1 MTILNNT
8 IEIVSHQLQGFSS
21 RGDIKIFLH
30 SGFHTTVAAGDIA
43 GLPKTIGTGG
53 IQESQ
58 ALWQSYETIIDSI
71 PERANIAVLFEH
83 PDAKFLLTQI
93 QNKAEDHNQIIIA
106 PLGLCDRSDGYFNS
120 VAVARPGAELLILD
134 KLSFSYGDLATALKA
149 KKRLVQGTKLN
160 IFEAEAWKLVVLNCY
175 DYTHADVLTAIIRE
189 NIDILIVTTRN
200 PAARLF
206 EEYAI
211 ADIHRLCCFVIIN
224 NVSDYGGS
232 GVYAPFSR
240 IGDHTGALTLGGT
253 LFSTRG
259 PCEVSALVS
268 LPLDNLRDL
277 REQFNK
283 KGATTEDRYQYID
296 PPEQVKYYPDKPP
309 YHSIIEDEKKIDT
322 VDLHALGYRRAR
334 SGQLEIA
341 VAQLHAMSM
350 DDYLDNSYHI
360 SRSPNCEAF
369 ITKVRSYL
377 NLLDGIMTS
386 ESDQNAQIDFLVFP
400 EVFLPLSLEKE
411 IKAFSQRWNT
421 IIIAGVEYDPQP
433 NPQYYGTHEATGVNR
448 CRVYIPTAK
457 GVETVEYT
465 KLTRSQYDARFK
477 SNLRSGSETKA
488 GLGKFRMHLG
498 DRLLRF
504 TSDSIGTFGVLIC
517 YDLSHFDIIRAINL
531 GARSE
536 PQYQLTPIDTLFIIA
551 HNPYAELY
559 RRCCLADCHRFYQ
572 YVVMCNVAQ
581 YGGSGIFGP
590 LRTAGDRRTLLY
602 AGKNAE
608 GIFRSSIDID
618 MLHIARGTPDNLLIN
633 SSENGVTT
641 DLNEE
646 RAISFQR
653 RPGCFQTR
661 SVITREK

>member
-8 IEIVSHQLQGFSS
+8 IEIVSHRLQGGSS
-21 RGDIKIFLH
+21 HGDIEIFLH

-43 GLPKTIGTGG
+43 GLPKPTDTGG

-93 QNKAEDHNQIIIA
+93 QNKAEDHSQIIIA

-120 VAVARPGAELLILD
+120 VAVARPGAQLLILD
-134 KLSFSYGDLATALKA
+134 KLSFSYGDLATALQA
-149 KKRLVQGTKLN
+149 KKRLVRGTKLN
-160 IFEAEAWKLVVLNCY
+160 IFEAEALKLAVLNCN
-175 DYTHADVLTAIIRE
+175 DYTHADVLTAIIHE
-189 NIDILIVTTRN
+189 NIDILIITTRN
-200 PAARLF
+200 PASRLF

-283 KGATTEDRYQYID
+283 KLATTEDRYQYID
-296 PPEQVKYYPDKPP
+296 PPEQVKFYPSQPP
-309 YHSIIEDEKKIDT
+309 YNSIIEDEKKIDT
-322 VDLHALGYRRAR
+322 VDLHTLGYRRSR
-334 SGQLEIA
+334 SGHLQIA
-341 VAQLHAMSM
+341 IAQLHAMSM

-360 SRSPNCEAF
+360 SRSLQCQAF

-377 NLLDGIMTS
+377 ELLDRMMAS
-386 ESDQNAQIDFLVFP
+386 ESNQNAQIDFLVFP
-400 EVFLPLSLEKE
+400 EVFLPLGFEEE
-411 IKAFSQRWNT
+411 IKVFSQRWNT
-421 IIIAGVEYDPQP
+421 IIIAGVEYDAQP
-433 NPQYYGTHEATGVNR
+433 HIQYYGTGTAAGANR
-448 CRVYIPTAK
+448 CRMYIPTAK

-465 KLTRSQYDARFK
+465 KLTRSQYDARFRIDL
-477 SNLRSGSETKA
+477 SSGGETKA
-488 GLGKFRMHLG
+488 GLGYFPMHLG
-498 DRLLRF
+498 NRLLRF

-517 YDLSHFDIIRAINL
+517 YDLSHFDIIRALNL
-531 GARSE
+531 GARAE
-536 PQYQLTPIDTLFIIA
+536 PQYQLTPLDTLFIIA

-590 LRTAGDRRTLLY
+590 LRTSGDRRTLLY

-618 MLHIARGTPDNLLIN
+618 MLHVARGTSDNLLIN
-633 SSENGVTT
+633 SSKNSITT
-641 DLNEE
+641 DLNGE
-646 RAISFQR
+646 RGISFQR

-661 SVITREK
+661 FVITREK